1 MPRRVLAV
9 LLLVITLFARDA
21 HADIVV
27 SAPSSLSAS
36 AARIGRIDRADLAGA
51 FGSAALE
58 LPSEIR
64 ITLVAEGE
72 SSARAIPDRIAALA
86 WGDRDIVIFP
96 GRVLSYPYD
105 SLESVVRHEVTH
117 LALDARAGGAPLPL
131 WFHEGV
137 ATSVDSGWKTAARFQ
152 LLLAMLARPDT
163 AELTRLF
170 ISPVGAG
177 HETGVSAV
185 GSPGS

>member
-1 MPRRVLAV
+1 MPRRVVADVFMVIRICASLAPPV
-9 LLLVITLFARDA
+9 FVEA
-21 HADIVV
+21 
-27 SAPSSLSAS
+27 APVTISAS
-36 AARIGRIDRADLAGA
+36 PGGIGRIDRADLAGA